1 MYRLIAISFAQLP
14 GNNCRNYCEHCN
26 DTRSKDEEHA
36 AIAGTS
42 FPAISIQIFF
52 VPTPTEKKRQP
63 LRITSSNHGVFRRNR
78 EGRFSSLT
86 RKIFSYPNNE
96 LAIHFFYEI
105 DCLHIHCN
113 KLFFHAN
120 RNCCTHFFQT
130 KIATQ
135 LIVGTNRI
143 IRNNQQGIREHGNIK
158 NLA

>member
-1 MYRLIAISFAQLP
+1 MPQLLRALQRYP
-14 GNNCRNYCEHCN
+14 LQRRRACRHRRNVFSSHKYPN
-26 DTRSKDEEHA
+26 
-36 AIAGTS
+36 
-42 FPAISIQIFF
+42 IFC
-52 VPTPTEKKRQP
+52 PYPQQKKKRQP

-135 LIVGTNRI
+135 LIVGTNGI
-143 IRNNQQGIREHGNIK
+143 VRNNQQGIREHGNIK